1 MKLCKK
7 VRGSGSRSSFYK
19 IQRKELG
26 FKTFDCQESALYAY
40 TTQKMMAEHG
50 LAPNVH
56 GEVCKVKVYEYEE
69 WGFATEMAE
78 TIKYNMKTWYNTIR
92 PKVRKLRDKCDS
104 LGFEFMDDHCGNVGY
119 VIRKGKRKLVVID
132 TGDESVSNENIP
144 CGCITCLNGKKCNWM
159 KDREKA
165 NA

>member
-7 VRGSGSRSSFYK
+7 RRGHGSRSSFYK
-19 IQRKELG
+19 VSRKELG
-26 FKTFDCQESALYAY
+26 FKTFGCQESALYAY

-56 GEVCKVKVYEYEE
+56 GEVCKVKVYGYEQ

-78 TIKYNMKTWYNTIR
+78 TIKYDSRTWFKAIR
-92 PKVRKLRDKCDS
+92 QKVEKLSDKCSD
-104 LGFEFMDDHCGNVGY
+104 LGFGFMDDHCGNVGY

-132 TGDESVSNENIP
+132 TGDESVSNESIP
-144 CGCITCLNGKKCNWM
+144 CSCITCLNGKKCNWM
-159 KDREKA
+159 KDREKLYA
-165 NA
+165 